1 LITPKANRRTT
12 KLSEPE
18 IAKALERLE
27 GWERDGETIRKL
39 YTFKTFADGI
49 RFVDRVA
56 VEADAQDHHPDI
68 DIRYTTVV
76 LTLSTHSAG
85 GLTSKDVE
93 LAETIDR
100 LQD

>member
-1 LITPKANRRTT
+1 MAAKPSRAPK
-12 KLSEPE
+12 KLGEPE

-39 YTFKTFADGI
+39 YTFKAFADGI

-56 VEADAQDHHPDI
+56 VAADAMDHHPDI

-76 LTLSTHSAG
+76 LTLSTHRAG
-85 GLTSKDVE
+85 GLTTQDVE
-93 LAETIDR
+93 LAGRIDH
-100 LQD
+100 LLD

>member
-1 LITPKANRRTT
+1 MAAKSSRSPKI
-12 KLSEPE
+12 LGEPE

-39 YTFKTFADGI
+39 YTFKAFADGI

-56 VEADAQDHHPDI
+56 VAADAMDHHPDI

-76 LTLSTHSAG
+76 MTLSSHSAG
-85 GLTSKDVE
+85 GITPKDLQ
-93 LAETIDR
+93 LAEAIDR
-100 LQD
+100 LPS